1 MEERIQIED
10 LRKKIIVE
18 NQYGQEIGIIYISPD
33 DYNILERAK
42 TAEANIQ
49 NCIKEAEKKTGQLEE
64 SDEKA
69 VEIISEIDKRIKNEL
84 DNLFDYP
91 VSEQIFG
98 NVHCLSTKNGKYFVE
113 NFLNGI
119 MPVINKTV
127 EKEAAASKERM
138 DKYLKD
144 YMEGQ
149 DVREITETAGNKQR
163 VLQHPERFSRRAK
176 HSNRT

>member
-42 TAEANIQ
+42 AAEINIQ
-49 NCIKEAEKKTGQLEE
+49 NCIKEAEEQTGQLE
-64 SDEKA
+64 DEKTIELIA
-69 VEIISEIDKRIKNEL
+69 GIDKRIKEEL
-84 DNLFDYP
+84 DTLFDYP
-91 VSEQIFG
+91 VSEQVFG

-113 NFLNGI
+113 NFLDGI
-119 MPVINKTV
+119 MPVINRTV
-127 EKEAAASKERM
+127 ESEAAASKERM

-144 YMEGQ
+144 YMEEQ
-149 DVREITETAGNKQR
+149 NVRGITEKIGDKQKALR
-163 VLQHPERFSRRAK
+163 HPDRFSRRAK
-176 HSNRT
+176 HSNRA